1 MEKLK
6 GQINYRK
13 IDIDQNQ
20 EMSMK
25 YGVRSVPSLV
35 LVNQNGEEIR
45 RMVGLQ
51 SDDKILNFYN
61 G

>member
-1 MEKLK
+1 
-6 GQINYRK
+6 
-13 IDIDQNQ
+13 
-20 EMSMK
+20 MSMK